1 MAITKGELVLVN
13 WHGRGRFAHVDKS
26 RINRQGVLMCRVSF
40 PVVIWKP
47 EHELRLA
54 VDKEKR
60 LV

>member
-1 MAITKGELVLVN
+1 
-13 WHGRGRFAHVDKS
+13 
-26 RINRQGVLMCRVSF
+26 MCRVSF